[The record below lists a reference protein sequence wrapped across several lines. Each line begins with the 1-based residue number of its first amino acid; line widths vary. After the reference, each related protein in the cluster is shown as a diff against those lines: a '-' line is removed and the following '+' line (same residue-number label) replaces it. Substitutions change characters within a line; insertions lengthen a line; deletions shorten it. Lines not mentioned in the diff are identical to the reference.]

1 MIEGIIGRKVGSTQV
16 FRPDG
21 TVVPVTVIQA
31 GPCYVTQV
39 RTKEKEGY
47 EAVQIGFEESKRLNK
62 AERGHLKNLPPLKY
76 LREVQATDLSE
87 VQVGQKIEADI
98 FQPGDLVDVIG
109 VSRGR
114 GFAGVVRR
122 HGFRGGPRT
131 HGQSDRLRAPG
142 SIGSTTTPGRIL
154 KGTRMAGHMGNRRVT
169 VQNLQVVEVDPE
181 RHLLLVRGAVP
192 GARNGLLMIRRARKG
207 TL

>member
-109 VSRGR
+109 VSKGR